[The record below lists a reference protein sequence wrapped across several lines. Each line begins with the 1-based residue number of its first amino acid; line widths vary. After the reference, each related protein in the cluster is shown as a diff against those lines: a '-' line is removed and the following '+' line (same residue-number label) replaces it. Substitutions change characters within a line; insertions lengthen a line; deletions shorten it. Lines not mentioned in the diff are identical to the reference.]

1 AGPARGDTPPGGR
14 HRARPPGGAPPAPA
28 RYPPLRPLTCARPR
42 PRRPRP
48 RRRRARRRRHRAAP
62 PPSASRQAPPDGSA
76 AAAEVPRR
84 ALGGNAETGGVAVG
98 SLPAAPLG
106 FRAGHTSTVL
116 LAVHHGDTRA
126 F

>member
-1 AGPARGDTPPGGR
+1 LPRRRGHAVPD
-14 HRARPPGGAPPAPA
+14 
-28 RYPPLRPLTCARPR
+28 RYPPLRPLTCA
-42 PRRPRP
+42 RPRP

-84 ALGGNAETGGVAVG
+84 DLGGNAETGGVAVG
-98 SLPAAPLG
+98 SLPVAPLG
-106 FRAGHTSTVL
+106 FRAGHTGTVL